1 MKNDI
6 LVSMKKETIQFRVSP
21 ETKKALEDLA
31 REKNTTV
38 TRLLEH
44 ALQSQFPEIA
54 KHLPNL

>member
-21 ETKKALEDLA
+21 ETKKALDELA
-31 REKNTTV
+31 KQKNTTV

-44 ALQSQFPEIA
+44 AIQSQFPEIA
-54 KHLPNL
+54 KYLPSL